1 MIFLL
6 AANLGGAALGMLGL
20 GMFLAG
26 LLTMNAVMTAS
37 AAGLFGASR
46 HRPQFLRVVSALTAI
61 YSLAMGII
69 FLAGRASFL
78 PTLN

>member
-37 AAGLFGASR
+37 AAGLFGLSR
-46 HRPQFLRVVSALTAI
+46 HRLQFLRAVSALTAI

-69 FLAGRASFL
+69 FLAGRASLL
-78 PTLN
+78 PVLN